1 MALKDNELL
10 TYTKIFEA
18 LGQES
23 RLEVFNFICQSGE
36 KGVRPKEIIGALGID
51 GGTLHFH
58 LNRLM
63 AVNLIA
69 TKKNGPR
76 GVYRRNEN
84 IPTELVLLFDG
95 NQQGM
100 RLEASDVT

>member
-1 MALKDNELL
+1 
-10 TYTKIFEA
+10 
-18 LGQES
+18 
-23 RLEVFNFICQSGE
+23 
-36 KGVRPKEIIGALGID
+36 
-51 GGTLHFH
+51 
-58 LNRLM
+58 M